1 MSSRI
6 VGIDLGTSNSC
17 VAIVEGGKA
26 RALGDEGRRTI
37 PSCLG
42 FARGKEVVGEAARRL
57 ATTDPHNTVVAAK
70 RILGHSYDSPE
81 VQKARERMPYAIRPS
96 PLGSVLLEVG
106 GRELTPVQVSARVL
120 QKVKQVAEQA
130 LGGESVDKAVISVP
144 AHFNDVQRK
153 ATKLAA
159 EYAGLEVVRLINE
172 PTAAAFAYGY
182 RRAED
187 LTLAVYDLG
196 GGTFDIT
203 VMTAK
208 GDTFQ
213 VDATD
218 GDSYLGGEDFDH
230 AISDWLIAE
239 FQAEHGHD
247 LRGDEAARLRVKEA
261 AERAKR
267 ELSEVPEAQIEL
279 PFLAQLPDGSR
290 PHFARRLGRDKLE
303 ELVRPL
309 VDRSLELCKRCLENA
324 SLQREDVSE
333 VLLVGGMTRMPF
345 VRNAVKQ
352 FFGKEP
358 RRDINP
364 DEAVALGAALF
375 AYSISSGDLREEALE
390 AAEEAYEVAYR
401 QTAVARRVLAEVER
415 LRPAELG
422 SRKVGDRLQEL
433 LDQAELEIESQAS
446 LPELRGAEL
455 PAAVDKLKDELL
467 EIEKRAAEVMR
478 RAQAEAVAEPQPDAT
493 DATLGSD
500 ATPLPFDRE
509 AVFETA
515 RERIAERVAAA
526 QEASEAAESRLEE
539 ADEHGRARKVDLIDV
554 TSHALGIAAAAD
566 VMSVLVPKNTRIPA
580 RLVRK
585 FTTHQDGQTEVEIRV
600 FQGPYARATE
610 NHGLGSFVLE
620 HIAPAPRMQ
629 PKIDVAFELD
639 ASGMLSVSAADTLT
653 GRQQSMRIEAPV
665 ALRQEE
671 SAESVL
677 AEGDEQFG

>member
-17 VAIVEGGKA
+17 VAVVEGGKA
-26 RALGDEGRRTI
+26 RALGEDGRRTI

-130 LGGESVDKAVISVP
+130 LGESVERAVISVP

-230 AISDWLIAE
+230 AIADWLVSE

-267 ELSEVPEAQIEL
+267 ELSEVPETKIEL

-309 VDRSLELCKRCLENA
+309 VDRSLELCKRCLLSA
-324 SLQREDVSE
+324 SLQREDVNE

-352 FFGKEP
+352 LFGKEP

-375 AYSISSGDLREEALE
+375 GYSIASGDLREEALE
-390 AAEEAYEVAYR
+390 AAEEAYEVAFK
-401 QTAVARRVLAEVER
+401 QTAVARKVLADVER
-415 LRPAELG
+415 LRPAEL
-422 SRKVGDRLQEL
+422 RPKEVGDRLQQL
-433 LDQAELEIESQAS
+433 LDEAELEIETHGE
-446 LPELRGAEL
+446 LPELRNAEL
-455 PAAVDKLKDELL
+455 PAAVERLKDEML
-467 EIEKRAAEVMR
+467 EIEKRAAEVIR
-478 RAQAEAVAEPQPDAT
+478 KAQLEAEAS
-493 DATLGSD
+493 DATLGSEG
-500 ATPLPFDRE
+500 TPPPFDRD
-509 AVFETA
+509 ALFDTA
-515 RERIAERVAAA
+515 KEHIAERLALAHH
-526 QEASEAAESRLEE
+526 ASIAVETRLEE
-539 ADEHGRARKVDLIDV
+539 AEEHGRARKVELIDV

-566 VMSVLVPKNTRIPA
+566 VMSVMVPKNTRIPA
-580 RLVRK
+580 RHVRK
-585 FTTHQDGQTEVEIRV
+585 FTTHEDGQTEVEIRV
-600 FQGPYARATE
+600 FQGPYPRASE

-620 HIAPAPRMQ
+620 EIPPAPRLV
-629 PKIDVAFELD
+629 PKIEVAFELD
-639 ASGMLSVSAADTLT
+639 ASGMLAVSASDGST

-671 SAESVL
+671 SGDSVVP
-677 AEGDEQFG
+677 EGDEQFG

>member
-1 MSSRI
+1 VSSRI

-17 VAIVEGGKA
+17 VAVVEGGKA

-130 LGGESVDKAVISVP
+130 LGESVEKAVISVP

-230 AISDWLIAE
+230 AIVDWLISE

-267 ELSEVPEAQIEL
+267 ELSEVPETQIEL

-290 PHFARRLGRDKLE
+290 PHFARKLGRDKLE

-309 VDRSLELCKRCLENA
+309 VDRSLELCKRCLLNA

-375 AYSISSGDLREEALE
+375 AYSISSGELREEALE

-401 QTAVARRVLAEVER
+401 QTAVARRVLADVER
-415 LRPAELG
+415 LRPGELASKQG
-422 SRKVGDRLQEL
+422 GDRLQDL
-433 LDQAELEIESQAS
+433 LEQAELEIESQAS
-446 LPELRGAEL
+446 LPELRAADL
-455 PAAVDKLKDELL
+455 PAAVEKLKDELL
-467 EIEKRAAEVMR
+467 EIERRAAEVMR
-478 RAQAEAVAEPQPDAT
+478 KAQLDAETSD
-493 DATLGSD
+493 DTLGSD
-500 ATPLPFDRE
+500 GTPLPFDRE
-509 AVFETA
+509 ALFETA
-515 RERIAERVAAA
+515 RERIAERVALA
-526 QEASEAAESRLEE
+526 QDASEKAESRLEE
-539 ADEHGRARKVDLIDV
+539 AEAHGRARKVELIDV

-566 VMSVLVPKNTRIPA
+566 VMSVLVPKNTKIPA
-580 RLVRK
+580 RHVRN

-600 FQGPYARATE
+600 FQGPYSRASE

-620 HIAPAPRMQ
+620 HIPPAARMQ
-629 PKIDVAFELD
+629 PKIEVAFELD
-639 ASGMLSVSAADTLT
+639 ASGMLAVSASDKLT

-671 SAESVL
+671 SAESVVP
-677 AEGDEQFG
+677 ERDEQFG